1 MMTPEILWA
10 GGLAIAIIIT
20 AALINRFTPQVR
32 SRLRAIAILYVCYL
46 VALGASRV
54 LAGVGEVDWARRTLI
69 ATEILRVFLVVSL
82 SATLVFRL
90 LLRGLGLRVPTIAS
104 DLLVGVGYIA
114 TAVGVFS
121 QHGLDPVGALATG
134 AAVSAILAF
143 SLQSTLGNIIGGV
156 ALQLDGSIHEGD
168 WIQLENGKQGR
179 IRAIRWRHTLIETRD
194 WSTIVVPNASLLAN
208 NITILGYREGLPAP
222 QRMWVYFNVDFRF
235 APNHVIQVVTDG
247 LLGSSIENVAADP
260 KPNVVCMDFSR
271 DGKDSVALYAAR
283 YWLIDLA
290 ADDPTNSR
298 VRSRIFTA
306 LKRANIPLAVPAVT
320 NLVQVNDRERERSH
334 LDREQDGRLKA
345 LHVVHMFRGLT
356 EDELQVLAEGVT
368 TVIYTKG
375 ETITRQGA
383 TAHYLYVLTKGSV
396 EVKVRKLEAPGLEAR
411 VMATLEAPEIFG
423 EMGLM
428 MGTPRGAD
436 VVAITEVECLRL
448 DKPTFERVLNAR
460 PEAAKELAEKLALR
474 RANNTRPDEMNE
486 AELAQHHKNEA
497 ARILG
502 GIKQFFGL

>member
-1 MMTPEILWA
+1 MMTPEVLWA
-10 GGLAIAIIIT
+10 AGLAIAIVFT
-20 AALINRFTPQVR
+20 AALVNRFAPQTR
-32 SRLRAIAILYVCYL
+32 SRLRTIAILYVMYL
-46 VALGASRV
+46 LALGSSHL
-54 LAGVGEVDWARRTLI
+54 LADLGEPDWARRTVI
-69 ATEILRVFLVVSL
+69 ATEILRVFLVVNL

-90 LLRGLGLRVPTIAS
+90 LLRGLGLKVPTIAS
-104 DLLVGVGYIA
+104 DLLVGLGYIVA
-114 TAVGVFS
+114 TVGVFS

-143 SLQSTLGNIIGGV
+143 SLQSTLGNILGGV

-235 APNHVIQVVTDG
+235 APNHVIQIVTDG
-247 LLGSSIENVAADP
+247 VLGSPIENVAGDP
-260 KPNVVCMDFSR
+260 KPNVICMDLAR
-271 DGKDSVALYAAR
+271 DGKDSVALYAVR

-290 ADDPTNSR
+290 ADDPTSSR
-298 VRSRIFTA
+298 VRARIFTA
-306 LKRANIPLAVPAVT
+306 LKRANIPLAVPAVM
-320 NLVQVNDRERERSH
+320 NLVQVNDREREQTH
-334 LDREQDGRLKA
+334 RERDHGARLAA

-356 EDELQVLAEGVT
+356 EDELRVLAEGVT
-368 TVIYTKG
+368 AVIYTKG

-383 TAHYLYVLTKGSV
+383 TAHYLYVLTKGTV
-396 EVKVRKLEAPGLEAR
+396 EVKVRKLDNPASEPR
-411 VMATLEAPEIFG
+411 VMATLEAPEVFG

-428 MGTPRGAD
+428 TGTPRGAD
-436 VVAITEVECLRL
+436 VVAKTDVECLRL
-448 DKPTFERVLNAR
+448 DKPTFERVLLAR
-460 PEAAKELAEKLALR
+460 PDAAKELADKLALR
-474 RANNTRPDEMNE
+474 RANNTRTEDMNE
-486 AELAQHHKNEA
+486 AELARHHQNEA

-502 GIKQFFGL
+502 GIKEFFGL